1 MQALGGKL
9 LSKGKF
15 FGMALSVVLVVS
27 GCTFFEPS
35 ARNARELKKLLDDRG
50 VACEEFEVTVDEET
64 QGELLTC
71 KDGSAKNEGFYFV
84 VWTSTEKRDE
94 ALKDFCF
101 NIKRRANAQDEFIA
115 ASSWIGYSASTYIP
129 TSLLA
134 EELGQKVQNGESF
147 CSERGLEVA
156 EALSDE
162 GVAIVK
168 SIYVTY
174 KDLQRVGIEKAE
186 KYTLRFGSMMS
197 GPELANLES
206 RLDTDLFKLKKVPDL
221 PSEILAKI
229 EAIDPKAISKASR
242 AFDNGTS
249 PAYLFMSGF
258 EGNSYEEKWDSMMPT
273 INEHNRRVDL
283 FNIAHSGAII
293 NLASLLDTCAE
304 FAPIEW

>member
-1 MQALGGKL
+1 M
-9 LSKGKF
+9 SKGKF
-15 FGMALSVVLVVS
+15 FGMALSVVLALS
-27 GCTFFEPS
+27 GCTLFEPTVT
-35 ARNARELKKLLDDRG
+35 NARELKKQLDDRE
-50 VACEEFEVTVDEET
+50 VACVEFEVTADEET
-64 QGELLTC
+64 EGELLTC

-115 ASSWIGYSASTYIP
+115 APSWIGYSASAYIP

-134 EELGQKVQNGESF
+134 DELGQKVQNGESF

-168 SIYVTY
+168 SISDIY
-174 KDLQRVGIEKAE
+174 KDLQKVSIEKAE
-186 KYTLRFGSMMS
+186 RYTLRFGSMML
-197 GPELANLES
+197 GPKVEPLES
-206 RLDTDLFKLKKVPDL
+206 RLSTELRKLKRVPEL
-221 PSEILAKI
+221 PAEILAKI

-242 AFDNGTS
+242 SHDNGTS
-249 PAYLFMSGF
+249 PANLFMSGF
-258 EGNSYEEKWDSMMPT
+258 EGNSYEEKWDSMMPK
-273 INEHNRRVDL
+273 IKEHNRRVDL
-283 FNIAHSGAII
+283 FNIAHSGALI